1 MNMLKCNHFT
11 WLKPVLICMDMHMGI
26 YMESYH
32 AHWLK
37 TGRTGRILCQ
47 TGWTIEKQERH
58 ETDDVL

>member
-1 MNMLKCNHFT
+1 
-11 WLKPVLICMDMHMGI
+11 MGI